1 MGKRVA
7 DWGMIGGF
15 PLGALSALAFC
26 PVSATLFFMVLIPLA
41 LKSTGGVVLP
51 AMFAVGT
58 GLPVLV
64 FGTLLSLG
72 VAGVANWLNALS
84 RAERIIRIV

>member
-15 PLGALSALAFC
+15 PLGALSALAFG